1 MSAASRGLKRGL
13 ILAAIVALFG
23 VIGYLAVPQLLPQRG
38 DGGETAGSGVVSI
51 GGPFSLTDQDGR
63 IVSDKDFAG
72 KLMLVYFGF
81 TNCPDICPTG
91 LQTIAL
97 AMDELGADAAKVQP
111 ILITV
116 DPERDTP
123 PVMKEYVQAFHE
135 RLVGLT
141 GTPEQIAAVAKAYRV
156 YYQKVTLKESSLGY
170 SVDHSGFIY
179 LMDGKGQYLSHFRHD
194 ATPDQMVQK
203 IRARL

>member
-1 MSAASRGLKRGL
+1 MSAAKRGLTRGL
-13 ILAAIVALFG
+13 ILAAIIALFA
-23 VIGYLAVPQLLPQRG
+23 VVAYLAVPQLLPRR

-51 GGPFSLTDQDGR
+51 GGPFSLIDQEGRTVTD
-63 IVSDKDFAG
+63 KNYAG

-97 AMDELGADAAKVQP
+97 AMDDLGADAEKVQP

-156 YYQKVTLKESSLGY
+156 YYQKVVLKDSSLGY

-194 ATPDQMVQK
+194 ATPEQMVQR

>member
-13 ILAAIVALFG
+13 VLAAIVALFG
-23 VIGYLAVPQLLPQRG
+23 VFGYLAMPWLLPQRG
-38 DGGETAGSGVVSI
+38 DDNAGSGVVSI
-51 GGPFSLTDQDGR
+51 GGPFALTDQDGR
-63 IVSDKDFAG
+63 AVTDKDFAG

-97 AMDELGADAAKVQP
+97 AMDQLGNDAAKVQP

-116 DPERDTP
+116 DPERDTAP
-123 PVMKEYVQAFHE
+123 AMKEYVQAFHE

-156 YYQKVTLKESSLGY
+156 YYQKVTLKDSSLGY

-194 ATPDQMVQK
+194 ATPEQMVQR
-203 IRARL
+203 IRQRL

>member
-1 MSAASRGLKRGL
+1 MSAAQRGLQRG
-13 ILAAIVALFG
+13 ILVVAVIVAIGFLGFLGLQWFG
-23 VIGYLAVPQLLPQRG
+23 PK
-38 DGGETAGSGVVSI
+38 GEDEGVSSGPVSI
-51 GGPFSLTDQDGR
+51 GGAFTLTDQDGR
-63 IVSDKDFAG
+63 TVTDRDFAG

-91 LQTIAL
+91 LQTIAI
-97 AMDELGADAAKVQP
+97 AMDELGAAGAQVQP

-135 RLVGLT
+135 RLIGLT
-141 GTPEQIAAVAKAYRV
+141 GTPEQIAAVARAYRV
-156 YYQKVTLKESSLGY
+156 YYQKVQLKDSNLGY

-179 LMDGKGQYLSHFRHD
+179 LMDGQGRYLAHFRHD
-194 ATPDQMVQK
+194 ATPDQMVQRIK
-203 IRARL
+203 AKL

>member
-1 MSAASRGLKRGL
+1 MSAATRGLQRG
-13 ILAAIVALFG
+13 ILIVAIIVVVGFLGFLGLQWFG
-23 VIGYLAVPQLLPQRG
+23 PKGE
-38 DGGETAGSGVVSI
+38 DGESVASGPVQI
-51 GGPFSLTDQDGR
+51 GGSFTLTDQDGKT
-63 IVSDKDFAG
+63 VSDKDFAG

-91 LQTIAL
+91 LQTIAI
-97 AMDELGADAAKVQP
+97 AMDELGAAGAKVQP

-135 RLVGLT
+135 RLIGLT
-141 GTPEQIAAVAKAYRV
+141 GTPEQIAAVARAYRV
-156 YYQKVTLKESSLGY
+156 YYQKVQLKDSSLGY

-179 LMDGKGQYLSHFRHD
+179 LMDGQGRYLAHFRHD
-194 ATPDQMVQK
+194 ATPNQMADRIK
-203 IRARL
+203 SKL

>member
-1 MSAASRGLKRGL
+1 MGAAQRGLKRGL
-13 ILAAIVALFG
+13 IVVAILVAVG
-23 VIGYLAVPQLLPQRG
+23 VLGFAVVSWLRPGAEQS
-38 DGGETAGSGVVSI
+38 AGTGQVSI
-51 GGPFSLTDQDGR
+51 GGAFDLVDQNGQP
-63 IVSDKDFAG
+63 VSDRTYAG

-91 LQTIAL
+91 LQTIAIAL
-97 AMDELGADAAKVQP
+97 DQLGTTADGVTP

-141 GTPEQIAAVAKAYRV
+141 GTPEQVAAVARAYRV
-156 YYQKVTLKESSLGY
+156 YYQKVALKDLALGY

-179 LMDGKGQYLSHFRHD
+179 LMDGQGRYLSHFRHD
-194 ATPDQMVQK
+194 ATPEQIAERVK
-203 IRARL
+203 SRL

>member
-1 MSAASRGLKRGL
+1 MSAATRGLKRGL
-13 ILAAIVALFG
+13 VLAAIVALFG
-23 VIGYLAVPQLLPQRG
+23 LIGYLAVPQLLSRSDSG
-38 DGGETAGSGVVSI
+38 EGGGSGVVSI
-51 GGPFSLTDQDGR
+51 GGPFALTDQDGKG
-63 IVSDKDFAG
+63 VSDKDFAG

-97 AMDELGADAAKVQP
+97 AMDELGAAGANVQP

-123 PVMKEYVQAFHE
+123 SVMKEYVQAFHE

-156 YYQKVTLKESSLGY
+156 YYQKVQLKDSSLGY

-194 ATPDQMVQK
+194 ATPDQMAQK

>member
-1 MSAASRGLKRGL
+1 MGAAQRGLKRGL
-13 ILAAIVALFG
+13 IVVAILVAVGALGF
-23 VIGYLAVPQLLPQRG
+23 AVVSWLRPGAEQS
-38 DGGETAGSGVVSI
+38 AGTGQVSI
-51 GGPFSLTDQDGR
+51 GGAFELVDHNGNT
-63 IVSDKDFAG
+63 VTEKAYAG

-91 LQTIAL
+91 LQTIAIAL
-97 AMDELGADAAKVQP
+97 DQLGAAADGVTP
-111 ILITV
+111 VLITV

-141 GTPEQIAAVAKAYRV
+141 GTPEQVAAAARAYRV
-156 YYQKVTLKESSLGY
+156 YYQKVALKDSALGY

-179 LMDGKGQYLSHFRHD
+179 LMDGQGRYLSHFRHD
-194 ATPDQMVQK
+194 ATPEQIAERVK
-203 IRARL
+203 SRL